1 MPVRKNMLSL
11 MAEYD
16 LEIKKEGT
24 VLRAYCPFHN
34 DTGRPN
40 FTIYEDTDSWYCF
53 ACKEGGDKALFVS
66 KIEGISYKDAQLKLD
81 GVELDLD
88 ELQEKIDGAG
98 FYDDPLPLNIELNI
112 ISSKIVRRFL
122 AVHPERSAEAL
133 TFLKDLDKKL
143 EDTVSYETMQKLLNE
158 ANTRFSKL

>member
-1 MPVRKNMLSL
+1 MS
-11 MAEYD
+11 EYS

-24 VLRAYCPFHN
+24 ILRAYCPFHN

-40 FTIYEDTDSWYCF
+40 FTIYEETDSWYCF

-66 KIEGISYKDAQLKLD
+66 KMENISYKDAQFKLD

-112 ISSKIVRRFL
+112 ISSKIVRKFL
-122 AVHPERSAEAL
+122 QSYPDRSHEAL
-133 TFLKDLDKKL
+133 LFLQELDIKL
-143 EDTVSYETMQKLLNE
+143 ADNVSYETMQKVMQD
-158 ANTRFSKL
+158 ANKKFPNL